1 MIKKEI
7 NEIKGLYK
15 LEECSI
21 ARICGCYVDGEKN
34 KITKINQRFLNLP
47 EEEQHKYF
55 EIFKKTLSGTTGKNL
70 INMQFT
76 TDSYMDEGART
87 FLYKLRDSGLE
98 DDKLLEQFYN
108 KVISSYSYIGNY
120 IILLIHQ
127 VYDIPGKTKDNIE
140 MEDASDEVYDYILC
154 SICHVSLS
162 KPGLSYNEN
171 DNMFHNQEQ
180 SHMVDLPDIGFL
192 FPAFNNRQEDG
203 DKVLYYS
210 KDANMFEYQ
219 FLSSVLDCEVPLTA
233 GNQKEIFQTLVT
245 ETLGEDCDYEIIKNI
260 HDNLNE
266 MIQEKKSE
274 PEPVILDKTEVKEL
288 LEKSGVEEEKLNDFE
303 EHFEMQ
309 AGENATFM
317 AENIAETRKF
327 EVKTPDVVVKIN
339 PDRTDLVDTMIIEGK
354 KCLVIQIDE
363 HLEVNGITVNPETG
377 EVYENTEY

>member
-98 DDKLLEQFYN
+98 DDKLLEQFYD

>member
-34 KITKINQRFLNLP
+34 KITNINQRFLNLP

-98 DDKLLEQFYN
+98 DDKLLEQFYD

>member
-15 LEECSI
+15 FEECSI

-98 DDKLLEQFYN
+98 DDKLLEQFYD

>member
-21 ARICGCYVDGEKN
+21 ARICGCYVDREKN

-98 DDKLLEQFYN
+98 DDKLLEQFYD

>member
-98 DDKLLEQFYN
+98 DDKLLEQFYD

-140 MEDASDEVYDYILC
+140 MEDASDEVYDYLLC

-363 HLEVNGITVNPETG
+363 HIEVNGITVNPETG

>member
-98 DDKLLEQFYN
+98 DDKLLEQFYD

-180 SHMVDLPDIGFL
+180 SYMVDLPDIGFL

>member
-98 DDKLLEQFYN
+98 DDKLLEQFYD

-245 ETLGEDCDYEIIKNI
+245 QTLGEDCDYEIIKNI

>member
-87 FLYKLRDSGLE
+87 FFYKLRDSGLE
-98 DDKLLEQFYN
+98 DDKLLEQFYD

>member
-98 DDKLLEQFYN
+98 DDKLLEQFYD

-274 PEPVILDKTEVKEL
+274 PKPVILDKTEVKEL

>member
-76 TDSYMDEGART
+76 TDSYMYEGART

-98 DDKLLEQFYN
+98 DDKLLEQFYD

>member
-98 DDKLLEQFYN
+98 DDKLLEQFYD

-245 ETLGEDCDYEIIKNI
+245 ETLGEDCDYEIIKNM
-260 HDNLNE
+260 NL
-266 MIQEKKSE
+266 
-274 PEPVILDKTEVKEL
+274 
-288 LEKSGVEEEKLNDFE
+288 
-303 EHFEMQ
+303 
-309 AGENATFM
+309 
-317 AENIAETRKF
+317 
-327 EVKTPDVVVKIN
+327 
-339 PDRTDLVDTMIIEGK
+339 
-354 KCLVIQIDE
+354 
-363 HLEVNGITVNPETG
+363 
-377 EVYENTEY
+377 

>member
-1 MIKKEI
+1 MTKKEI

-98 DDKLLEQFYN
+98 DDKLLEQFYD

>member
-98 DDKLLEQFYN
+98 DDKLLEQFYD

-192 FPAFNNRQEDG
+192 FPVFNNRQEDG

>member
-98 DDKLLEQFYN
+98 DDKLLEQFYD

-363 HLEVNGITVNPETG
+363 HIEVNGITVNPETG

>member
-7 NEIKGLYK
+7 NEIKKLYK
-15 LEECSI
+15 LEDCSI

-70 INMQFT
+70 IDMQFT
-76 TDSYMDEGART
+76 TDSYMNEGART

-98 DDKLLEQFYN
+98 DEELLEQFYD

-120 IILLIHQ
+120 IIILIHQ

-162 KPGLSYNEN
+162 KPGLSYNES

-192 FPAFNNRQEDG
+192 FPAFNDRKEDG

-210 KDANMFEYQ
+210 KDANVFEYQ
-219 FLSSVLDCEVPLTA
+219 FLSNVLDCEVPLPA
-233 GNQKEIFQTLVT
+233 GNQKEVFQTLVT

-266 MIQEKKSE
+266 MIQEKKSDQE
-274 PEPVILDKTEVKEL
+274 LVILDKTQVKEI
-288 LEKSGVEEEKLNDFE
+288 LEKSGVEEEKLTDFE
-303 EHFEMQ
+303 EHFEME

-339 PDRTDLVDTMIIEGK
+339 PNRTDLVDTMIIEGK

-377 EVYENTEY
+377 EVYENDEY

>member
-7 NEIKGLYK
+7 NEIKGLSK

-98 DDKLLEQFYN
+98 DDKLLEQFYD

>member
-34 KITKINQRFLNLP
+34 KITKINKRFLNLP

-98 DDKLLEQFYN
+98 DDKLLEQFYD

>member
-98 DDKLLEQFYN
+98 DDKLLEQFYD

-327 EVKTPDVVVKIN
+327 EVKTQDVVVKIN

>member
-1 MIKKEI
+1 
-7 NEIKGLYK
+7 
-15 LEECSI
+15 
-21 ARICGCYVDGEKN
+21 
-34 KITKINQRFLNLP
+34 
-47 EEEQHKYF
+47 
-55 EIFKKTLSGTTGKNL
+55 
-70 INMQFT
+70 MQFT

-98 DDKLLEQFYN
+98 DDKLLEQFYD